1 MSIILPTSYFG
12 SIAYFRELSEHNN
25 VLIEAKENFPKQTY
39 RNRCE
44 LVSADGIISLSIPTK
59 RIKGSKTK
67 TEDIILSDDENWR
80 IRHWRSIK
88 SCYQSAAYFDYY
100 KSEIEELLFTKKETL
115 LNFNINITKRI
126 IKWLDINTEIRVTK
140 QFKPYSN
147 NDLRI
152 KLVDKNNF
160 QKIKKSPYIQ
170 VFQAKTN
177 FKKSLSILDPIMC
190 EGPMARNLI
199 VNK

>member
-1 MSIILPTSYFG
+1 MDVILPTSYFG
-12 SIAYFRELSEHNN
+12 SIAYFRKLSEHSS

-88 SCYQSAAYFDYY
+88 SCYQSAAYFNYY
-100 KSEIEELLFTKKETL
+100 KCEIEELLFTKEEKL
-115 LNFNINITKRI
+115 LSFNTNITKRI
-126 IKWLDINTEIRVTK
+126 IKWLDINTEVQITK

-160 QKIKKSPYIQ
+160 QKTNNSPYIQ
-170 VFQAKTN
+170 VFEAKTN
-177 FKKSLSILDPIMC
+177 FKKSLSILDAIMC
-190 EGPMARNLI
+190 EGPIARNLI